1 MILRITIIGL
11 LAGVIGT
18 GLGGIISA
26 LFKRNVDRYLD
37 FFMGLSGGIML
48 AVVVFD
54 LMKES
59 MNEIGVLPTVIF
71 TFVGVLL
78 TMFLKTKLDK
88 SVFLDGDWCWDM
100 HPFMVNEETKKLVL
114 ENICMLLNNDLKCSV
129 FDHIIFCWVMHE
141 QSIIDDL
148 LSRLDLNDVKVIAIS
163 LVCQKE
169 ALEKRIQKD
178 IDQGIRKPDVLARS
192 VERLE
197 MYQKLNTYKIDVS
210 NKTIEEIVKE
220 IIKVGDEND

>member
-1 MILRITIIGL
+1 MKKLYLIGGTM
-11 LAGVIGT
+11 GVGKTTTCQIV
-18 GLGGIISA
+18 
-26 LFKRNVDRYLD
+26 KR
-37 FFMGLSGGIML
+37 
-48 AVVVFD
+48 
-54 LMKES
+54 
-59 MNEIGVLPTVIF
+59 
-71 TFVGVLL
+71 
-78 TMFLKTKLDK
+78 KLDK
-88 SVFLDGDWCWDM
+88 SVFIDGDWCWDM

-148 LSRLDLNDVKVIAIS
+148 LSHLDLKDVKVISIS

-178 IDQGIRKPDVLARS
+178 IDRGIRKPDVLARS

-197 MYQKLNTYKIDVS
+197 MYQKLNTYKLMFL
-210 NKTIEEIVKE
+210 
-220 IIKVGDEND
+220 IKKLKKLLKK

>member
-1 MILRITIIGL
+1 MKKLYLIGGTM
-11 LAGVIGT
+11 GVGKT
-18 GLGGIISA
+18 TTCQVL
-26 LFKRNVDRYLD
+26 KR
-37 FFMGLSGGIML
+37 
-48 AVVVFD
+48 
-54 LMKES
+54 
-59 MNEIGVLPTVIF
+59 
-71 TFVGVLL
+71 
-78 TMFLKTKLDK
+78 KLDR
-88 SVFLDGDWCWDM
+88 SVFIDGDW
-100 HPFMVNEETKKLVL
+100 
-114 ENICMLLNNDLKCSV
+114 
-129 FDHIIFCWVMHE
+129 CWVMHE

-148 LSRLDLNDVKVIAIS
+148 LSHLDLKDVKVISIS

-210 NKTIEEIVKE
+210 NKTIEEVVKE

>member
-1 MILRITIIGL
+1 MPTLFMVGGPMGVGKTTTCQELKRL
-11 LAGVIGT
+11 LP
-18 GLGGIISA
+18 
-26 LFKRNVDRYLD
+26 NC
-37 FFMGLSGGIML
+37 
-48 AVVVFD
+48 
-54 LMKES
+54 
-59 MNEIGVLPTVIF
+59 
-71 TFVGVLL
+71 
-78 TMFLKTKLDK
+78 
-88 SVFLDGDWCWDM
+88 VFLDGDWCWDM

-148 LSRLDLNDVKVIAIS
+148 LSHLDLKDVKVISIS

-178 IDQGIRKPDVLARS
+178 IDRGIRKPDVLSRS
-192 VERLE
+192 VVRLE
-197 MYQKLNTYKIDVS
+197 IYLKLNTYKIDVS

>member
-1 MILRITIIGL
+1 
-11 LAGVIGT
+11 
-18 GLGGIISA
+18 
-26 LFKRNVDRYLD
+26 
-37 FFMGLSGGIML
+37 
-48 AVVVFD
+48 
-54 LMKES
+54 
-59 MNEIGVLPTVIF
+59 
-71 TFVGVLL
+71 
-78 TMFLKTKLDK
+78 
-88 SVFLDGDWCWDM
+88 M
-100 HPFMVNEETKKLVL
+100 HPFVVNKETKKLVL
-114 ENICMLLNNDLKCSV
+114 NNICTLLNNDIKCNT
-129 FDHIIFCWVMHE
+129 FENIIFCWVMHE
-141 QSIIDDL
+141 QSIIDDI

-178 IDQGIRKPDVLARS
+178 IDQGTRKPDVLARS

>member
-1 MILRITIIGL
+1 MKKLYLIG
-11 LAGVIGT
+11 GTMGIGKT
-18 GLGGIISA
+18 TTCQ
-26 LFKRNVDRYLD
+26 V
-37 FFMGLSGGIML
+37 
-48 AVVVFD
+48 
-54 LMKES
+54 
-59 MNEIGVLPTVIF
+59 
-71 TFVGVLL
+71 
-78 TMFLKTKLDK
+78 LKTKLDK

-141 QSIIDDL
+141 QSIIDVL
-148 LSRLDLNDVKVIAIS
+148 LSHLDLKDVKVISIS

-192 VERLE
+192 VV
-197 MYQKLNTYKIDVS
+197 KIRNVS
-210 NKTIEEIVKE
+210 K
-220 IIKVGDEND
+220 IKYI

>member
-100 HPFMVNEETKKLVL
+100 HPFVVNKETKKLVL
-114 ENICMLLNNDLKCSV
+114 NNICTLLNNDIKCNT
-129 FDHIIFCWVMHE
+129 FENIIFCWVMHE
-141 QSIIDDL
+141 QSIIDDI

-178 IDQGIRKPDVLARS
+178 IDQGTRKPDVLARS

>member
-1 MILRITIIGL
+1 MKKLYLIGGTM
-11 LAGVIGT
+11 GVGKT
-18 GLGGIISA
+18 TTCQVL
-26 LFKRNVDRYLD
+26 KR
-37 FFMGLSGGIML
+37 
-48 AVVVFD
+48 
-54 LMKES
+54 
-59 MNEIGVLPTVIF
+59 
-71 TFVGVLL
+71 
-78 TMFLKTKLDK
+78 KLDR
-88 SVFLDGDWCWDM
+88 SVFIDGDWCWDM

-148 LSRLDLNDVKVIAIS
+148 LSHLDLKDVKVISIS

-197 MYQKLNTYKIDVS
+197 MYQKLNTYKLMFL
-210 NKTIEEIVKE
+210 VKQL
-220 IIKVGDEND
+220 KKLLKK

>member
-1 MILRITIIGL
+1 MKTLYLIGGTMGVGKTTVSQQL
-11 LAGVIGT
+11 KKDLA
-18 GLGGIISA
+18 
-26 LFKRNVDRYLD
+26 N
-37 FFMGLSGGIML
+37 
-48 AVVVFD
+48 
-54 LMKES
+54 
-59 MNEIGVLPTVIF
+59 
-71 TFVGVLL
+71 
-78 TMFLKTKLDK
+78 

-100 HPFMVNEETKKLVL
+100 HPFVVNKETKKLVL
-114 ENICMLLNNDLKCSV
+114 NNICALLNNDIKCNA
-129 FDHIIFCWVMHE
+129 FENIIFCWVMHE

-148 LSRLDLNDVKVIAIS
+148 LSCLDLNDVKVIAIS

>member
-1 MILRITIIGL
+1 MKKLYLIG
-11 LAGVIGT
+11 GTMGIGKT
-18 GLGGIISA
+18 TTCQ
-26 LFKRNVDRYLD
+26 V
-37 FFMGLSGGIML
+37 
-48 AVVVFD
+48 
-54 LMKES
+54 
-59 MNEIGVLPTVIF
+59 
-71 TFVGVLL
+71 
-78 TMFLKTKLDK
+78 LKTKLDK

-100 HPFMVNEETKKLVL
+100 HPFMVNEERSWSDKNEETKKLVL

-148 LSRLDLNDVKVIAIS
+148 LSHLDLKDVKVISIS

>member
-1 MILRITIIGL
+1 MKKLYLIGGTMGIGKTTTCQIL
-11 LAGVIGT
+11 
-18 GLGGIISA
+18 
-26 LFKRNVDRYLD
+26 KR
-37 FFMGLSGGIML
+37 
-48 AVVVFD
+48 
-54 LMKES
+54 
-59 MNEIGVLPTVIF
+59 
-71 TFVGVLL
+71 
-78 TMFLKTKLDK
+78 KLDR
-88 SVFLDGDWCWDM
+88 SVFIDGDWCWDM

-148 LSRLDLNDVKVIAIS
+148 LSHLDLKDVKVISIS

-178 IDQGIRKPDVLARS
+178 IDRGIRKPDVLARS

>member
-1 MILRITIIGL
+1 MYP
-11 LAGVIGT
+11 
-18 GLGGIISA
+18 
-26 LFKRNVDRYLD
+26 F
-37 FFMGLSGGIML
+37 
-48 AVVVFD
+48 VVN
-54 LMKES
+54 K
-59 MNEIGVLPTVIF
+59 
-71 TFVGVLL
+71 
-78 TMFLKTKLDK
+78 
-88 SVFLDGDWCWDM
+88 
-100 HPFMVNEETKKLVL
+100 ETKKLVL
-114 ENICMLLNNDLKCSV
+114 NNICTLLNNDIKCNT
-129 FDHIIFCWVMHE
+129 FENIIFCWVMHE
-141 QSIIDDL
+141 QSIIDDI

-178 IDQGIRKPDVLARS
+178 IDQGTRKPDVLARS